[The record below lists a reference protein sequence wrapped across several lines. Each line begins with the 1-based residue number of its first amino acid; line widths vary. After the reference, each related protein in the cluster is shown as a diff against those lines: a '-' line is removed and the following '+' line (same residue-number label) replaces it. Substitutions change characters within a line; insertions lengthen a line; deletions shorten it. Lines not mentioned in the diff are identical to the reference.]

1 MPNFSQRSTLPEKM
15 DQPNVPEHEIRQ
27 ALRELEVVNTRL
39 GGYNV
44 VLNALNRV
52 VLPAET
58 IKIADLGCG
67 GGDVLREIAKWSNK
81 KGIQA
86 ELTGIDWNTAMTQ
99 YATEHSAHYP
109 NILYKTLSVFDDA
122 LLAGKVHV
130 ATCSLFCHHF
140 EKDALVNL
148 LQRMYA
154 MTTVAVI
161 INDLHR
167 HWFAYYSIRYITA
180 LFSKTYLVQY
190 DAPLSVARAFTRADW
205 VNILHEAG
213 ITAYTLKWRWAWRWE
228 LIIYN

>member
-52 VLPAET
+52 VLPAGT

-109 NILYKTLSVFDDA
+109 NIRYKTLSVFDDA

-154 MTTVAVI
+154 MSTVAVI

-180 LFSKTYLVQY
+180 LFSKTYLVRY

-228 LIIYN
+228 LIIYK